1 MGLVNSLIMGL
12 AGMTSFQ
19 IQTVL
24 MTWNFFV
31 PHNEAAEYFEHQAK
45 MIDAPAE
52 TDVEV
57 KNIVKIKSKKGF
69 TVKTSQG
76 KVISMIRS
84 MSINV
89 K

>member
-1 MGLVNSLIMGL
+1 
-12 AGMTSFQ
+12 
-19 IQTVL
+19 
-24 MTWNFFV
+24 
-31 PHNEAAEYFEHQAK
+31 

-84 MSINV
+84 ISINV